1 VIRAVRRRKKK
12 EEMSGYIFLGIMG
25 FVVGLSGAMMPGPM
39 LVYTISQVLEKKKES
54 VFWIVCG
61 HMCIEAVMIILI
73 LLGLKQLIGSK
84 AVYNTVSLL
93 GAVGLIFM
101 GTTIIIRAKKIK
113 LAFGENLNFTSGLVT
128 GGIFCTAFNPTFPLW
143 WVSIGAS
150 LLSRAL
156 LAGALGVMALV
167 FGHWLADLGWYSMVA
182 SAVGRGKLWLN
193 ERRFQICLKILGVI
207 LLGMGFWF
215 IMQVK
220 K

>member
-1 VIRAVRRRKKK
+1 
-12 EEMSGYIFLGIMG
+12 MG
-25 FVVGLSGAMMPGPM
+25 FVVGLSGAMMPGPL
-39 LVYTISQVLEKKKES
+39 LVYTISRVLEKKKGS
-54 VFWIVCG
+54 AFWIVCG
-61 HMCIEAVMIILI
+61 HMCIESVMIVLI

-93 GAVGLIFM
+93 GAAGLIFI
-101 GTTIIIRAKKIK
+101 GITVIIRAKKMK
-113 LAFGENLNFTSGLVT
+113 LPLGGNLNLTSGLVA
-128 GGIFCTAFNPTFPLW
+128 GGIFCTACNPTFPLW

-167 FGHWLADLGWYSMVA
+167 FGHWLADLGWFSMVA

-193 ERRFQICLKILGVI
+193 ERRYQLWLKTLGFILV
-207 LLGMGFWF
+207 GMGIWF
-215 IMQVK
+215 VLQIK

>member
-1 VIRAVRRRKKK
+1 
-12 EEMSGYIFLGIMG
+12 
-25 FVVGLSGAMMPGPM
+25 MMPGPM

-215 IMQVK
+215 VMQVK
-220 K
+220 E

>member
-1 VIRAVRRRKKK
+1 MIRAVRRRKKK